1 MMQTTQNK
9 KYINTSNF
17 DLATVFSMHSPIQQV
32 LWNEAHTAASFGF
45 LDTERL
51 RDIENKFWK
60 RELRLEPQAIFAF
73 SRALKSRL
81 YEEKGR
87 A

>member
-45 LDTERL
+45 LDTERK
-51 RDIENKFWK
+51 EA
-60 RELRLEPQAIFAF
+60 AIFAF